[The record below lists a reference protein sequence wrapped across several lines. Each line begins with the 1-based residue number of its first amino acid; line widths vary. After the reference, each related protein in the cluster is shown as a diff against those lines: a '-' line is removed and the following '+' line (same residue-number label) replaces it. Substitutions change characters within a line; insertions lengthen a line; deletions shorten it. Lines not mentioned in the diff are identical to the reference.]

1 MHAHLH
7 PASLPSQAVAANRT
21 DYPAHP
27 TLPPYPRHQVTGIYA
42 PPIQQ
47 HVITLTT

>member
-27 TLPPYPRHQVTGIYA
+27 TPRHQVTGIYA